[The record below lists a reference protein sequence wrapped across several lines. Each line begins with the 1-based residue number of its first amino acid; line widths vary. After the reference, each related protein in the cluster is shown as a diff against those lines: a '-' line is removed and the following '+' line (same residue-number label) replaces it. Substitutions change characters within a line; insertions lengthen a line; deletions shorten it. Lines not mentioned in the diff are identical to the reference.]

1 MSPQPIIYLLTN
13 EKEINVLVSSQV
25 DRAQGEDIVAQ
36 ATNEPDGP
44 HCARA
49 CGHPPR
55 AKQIQDRM
63 FLFHPWGLCLCDLQ
77 QRFAVLRCL
86 RIQEFLHL
94 QSVVEAVEAGH
105 GVQKSLRLLVTPRG
119 DQVEGRLGKHPAD
132 QQEWGGAEGEDD
144 LVDPPNPHQITG
156 ESHHHDADCK
166 EGMDVHGGPR
176 AHLDAGELRHIDKH
190 HHQVAAGYLQK
201 KDRKGKESNRT
212 RGGSGQW
219 LKLNSTQFNK
229 NYKNSSRRVG
239 AWVPDK
245 ALCSMQTGEKINV
258 YICSLAYRL
267 TMWHTIPQLLLN
279 SQSAEWYG
287 LRIAEKQQLDQRS
300 EG

>member
-1 MSPQPIIYLLTN
+1 MTVASGGCWLLKLNYQIHAGMSGRLVPWNLEKLLIRLLVILKKLRKQDLTYPNFDYLYMWLISTWPIIYLLTN

-25 DRAQGEDIVAQ
+25 DRAQREDIVTQ

-49 CGHPPR
+49 CGHSPR

-63 FLFHPWGLCLCDLQ
+63 LLFHLWGLCLCDLQ

-94 QSVVEAVEAGH
+94 QSVVEAIEAGH
-105 GVQKSLRLLVTPRG
+105 GVQKSLHLLVTPRG
-119 DQVEGRLGKHPAD
+119 DQVERRLGKHPAD

-144 LVDPPNPHQITG
+144 LVDPPHPHQITG

-176 AHLDAGELRHIDKH
+176 AHLAAGELCHIDKH
-190 HHQVAAGYLQK
+190 HHEVATGYLQK
-201 KDRKGKESNRT
+201 KDRKGKESKRT
-212 RGGSGQW
+212 WGGTGRLIKGQ
-219 LKLNSTQFNK
+219 FHI
-229 NYKNSSRRVG
+229 V
-239 AWVPDK
+239 
-245 ALCSMQTGEKINV
+245 
-258 YICSLAYRL
+258 
-267 TMWHTIPQLLLN
+267 
-279 SQSAEWYG
+279 
-287 LRIAEKQQLDQRS
+287 
-300 EG
+300 